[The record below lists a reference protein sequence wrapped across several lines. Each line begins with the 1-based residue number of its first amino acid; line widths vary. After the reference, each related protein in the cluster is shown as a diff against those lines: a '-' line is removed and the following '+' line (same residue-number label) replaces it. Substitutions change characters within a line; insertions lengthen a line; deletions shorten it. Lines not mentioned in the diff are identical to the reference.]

1 MKRSDMASA
10 RCVSGPG
17 GPASRNGRAL
27 NASWP
32 SVAGREPVQPGQ
44 RGNGVVCGRL
54 LAARNEGTRPG
65 FTLVEMLVAL
75 VAGGVICL
83 AASIVL
89 LEGSAAASNAS
100 RRSSLCDAAARAME
114 QMLRYVREIEQDAGL
129 TGIAQITTA
138 DAGDLRFG
146 PWGFRRNGSVVEM
159 TGDGGGVW
167 RRACTDVSSLTFGY
181 FDANGAA
188 LSPTPLS
195 AAQRGAVRQVSIDL
209 TLTGGG
215 QSVRLRTAVYLRKF
229 MNEAAI

>member
-1 MKRSDMASA
+1 MKRRDLESVP
-10 RCVSGPG
+10 CVSGPG

-27 NASWP
+27 DASRTSVVGRVPAHP
-32 SVAGREPVQPGQ
+32 SPG
-44 RGNGVVCGRL
+44 GKGADCGRL
-54 LAARNEGTRPG
+54 LAARNERTRPG

-83 AASIVL
+83 AAGILL
-89 LEGSAAASNAS
+89 LEGSAAASSAS

-146 PWGFRRNGSVVEM
+146 QWGFRQNGSVIEM
-159 TGDGGGVW
+159 TGDGGAVW

-188 LSPTPLS
+188 LSPPPLS
-195 AAQRGAVRQVSIDL
+195 AAQRGAVRQVSVDL
-209 TLTGGG
+209 TLSGGG